1 MIYDLPGFSTRPK
14 WIQNE
19 DMTDEDRKF
28 NKIMQMGEDRSA
40 RWMRGNR
47 NIIIRLREQREELMH
62 GERKEEVS
70 FCEENKYLLYCII
83 TLLVTYFMHTTFIGM
98 SMMPRLSSSNMH
110 SADCV
115 VMAYSIITVAFII
128 HHLYQIL
135 KSMMDQLSNK

>member
-19 DMTDEDRKF
+19 ESSEDRKF
-28 NKIMQMGEDRSA
+28 REIMQMREDRSA

-47 NIIIRLREQREELMH
+47 NIISRLREQREELMH
-62 GERKEEVS
+62 A
-70 FCEENKYLLYCII
+70 
-83 TLLVTYFMHTTFIGM
+83 
-98 SMMPRLSSSNMH
+98 SSNMH

-115 VMAYSIITVAFII
+115 VMAYSIIIVAFIIHHPSSIILAYSIITVAFII

>member
-19 DMTDEDRKF
+19 DSEDRKF
-28 NKIMQMGEDRSA
+28 NEIMQMREDRSA
-40 RWMRGNR
+40 RWMRG

-70 FCEENKYLLYCII
+70 FCEENKYLLYCIII

>member
-14 WIQNE
+14 WIQNSE
-19 DMTDEDRKF
+19 VDPEDRKF
-28 NKIMQMGEDRSA
+28 NEIMQMREDRSA
-40 RWMRGNR
+40 R

-83 TLLVTYFMHTTFIGM
+83 TLLVTNFMHTTFIGM